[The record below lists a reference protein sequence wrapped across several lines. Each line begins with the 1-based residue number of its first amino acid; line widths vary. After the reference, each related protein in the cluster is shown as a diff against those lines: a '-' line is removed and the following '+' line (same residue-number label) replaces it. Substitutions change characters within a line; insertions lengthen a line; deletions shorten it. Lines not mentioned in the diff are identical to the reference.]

1 MTVGS
6 RSIVAASADG
16 GALAAPRQTS
26 LVGRA
31 RSALGAIVVV
41 ARFEFAMWARA
52 NGVTNNVRAA
62 STILLVM
69 VVSSGAMLVLLLVA
83 IAAVVRILSVAIT
96 PFLPVVA
103 LVAEVLMALT
113 ALSAV
118 SGSARVQA
126 HLTPFSRLLFDGL
139 RVAPR
144 ASLFVRGQLR
154 PLLRVAAIA
163 VIALTVTISGPADVA
178 TVGGV
183 LLVGVAA
190 VLLIAVGVS
199 RAPTK
204 MHSFPVA
211 VALAVGCGA
220 AAGFFLSTL
229 NPVALLAL
237 DVEELFRFVTDQLRS
252 ASSFSPAAIA
262 AVLVTDALALR
273 FGRATGVESAL
284 RRVHGWPSAFVALV
298 TRSVGRG
305 SIILRR
311 TLRPLCLLSS
321 AVLAAGLAGTGALAG
336 VAPGTTAIALL
347 PLVVASIVSA
357 TASTFLTPLH
367 VLPLFALAARSAPR
381 SIPVAVAVYGVTL
394 TVVVAAPTLVLGA
407 GVSLLRFDPTPLLVA
422 VVTSFG
428 AVAGLILCPFADSGV
443 QRLPDGTIELSIHGH
458 LVSGAPPLLGA
469 LAVTFSPLA
478 VAPAVL
484 LASVG
489 AAAVALVFLRR
500 KVHVL

>member
-1 MTVGS
+1 MTDGS
-6 RSIVAASADG
+6 RSIVSASADRAG
-16 GALAAPRQTS
+16 LAAPRRTS

-31 RSALGAIVVV
+31 WSALGAIVVV
-41 ARFEFAMWARA
+41 ARFEFAMWART
-52 NGVTNNVRAA
+52 NGITNNVRAA
-62 STILLVM
+62 STFLLV
-69 VVSSGAMLVLLLVA
+69 VVVGSGAMLVLLLVA
-83 IAAVVRILSVAIT
+83 IATVVRILSGAIA
-96 PFLPVVA
+96 PSLPVVA
-103 LVAEVLMALT
+103 LVAEILMALT

-118 SGSARVQA
+118 SGSARAQA
-126 HLTPFSRLLFDGL
+126 HLTPFSRLLFDAL

-163 VIALTVTISGPADVA
+163 VIALTATVSGPADGA

-183 LLVGVAA
+183 LLVGAAA
-190 VLLIAVGVS
+190 VLLIAIGVS
-199 RAPTK
+199 RVPTTTR
-204 MHSFPVA
+204 SSPVA

-220 AAGFFLSTL
+220 AAGFFLSAV
-229 NPVALLAL
+229 NPVALSAL
-237 DVEELFRFVTDQLRS
+237 DVEEVFRSVTDQIRS
-252 ASSFSPAAIA
+252 ASSFSPAAIV
-262 AVLVTDALALR
+262 AVLVADALALR
-273 FGRATGVESAL
+273 FGRTTGVEFAL

-298 TRSVGRG
+298 TRSAGRG

-311 TLRPLCLLSS
+311 TLRPLGLLSS

-347 PLVVASIVSA
+347 PLVVASVISA

-394 TVVVAAPTLVLGA
+394 TVVVAVPTLLLGA
-407 GVSLLRFDPTPLLVA
+407 GVSLLRSDPSPLLVA

-428 AVAGLILCPFADSGV
+428 AVAGLLAGPFADSGV
-443 QRLPDGTIELSIHGH
+443 QRLPDGTIELSVQGH

-478 VAPAVL
+478 VAPAML
-484 LASVG
+484 LA
-489 AAAVALVFLRR
+489 
-500 KVHVL
+500 